1 MYAECAARGF
11 GSKATGLGYLQDLK
25 DRAYGANTSTLADY
39 DLPYIIDE
47 RARELHWECTRRS
60 DLIRFDLFAGSTY
73 LWAFKGGDDAA
84 GTAINSNY
92 ELYPIPNADLVL
104 NTNLIQNP
112 GY

>member
-1 MYAECAARGF
+1 MYAECAERGF
-11 GSKATGLGYLQDLK
+11 GSKATGLGYLQLLK
-25 DRAYGANTSTLADY
+25 DRAYGSNTSTLADY
-39 DLPYIIDE
+39 NLQYIIDE
-47 RARELHWECTRRS
+47 RARELHWECTRRT